1 MNQNQLVIKGTI
13 LGLTYEQWVKD
24 MSMFVSTSLMVIEN
38 WASVTFNFAQE
49 FRLEHSEHARKR
61 LGETRQALIA
71 LSNDIHTLANCYQ
84 LFQQSARDGEIN
96 NRLRALNY
104 ASHAETYFS
113 NIRSI
118 YDHLAT
124 FPRIILA
131 DKHLKSRA
139 ACPDSMNDLIKFCN
153 REPLPTDVY
162 PEEVINVIKLMAS
175 NLENIRVIRNAIQHN
190 GKEPVIS
197 FEADGR
203 PTIKIP
209 AKIGNFTSPN
219 MLPDI
224 LDLKDKPY
232 PLFDYLREMTL
243 RLLDDMECLG
253 DVLLE
258 PFADQLEESRKLM
271 LFGLTGYCMEDFLRF
286 LFPGGEKEHVARY
299 KVLLNKVMDQSITAQ
314 D

>member
-1 MNQNQLVIKGTI
+1 MIKGTI

-24 MSMFVSTSLMVIEN
+24 MSVFVSTSLMVIEN
-38 WASVTFNFAQE
+38 WADITFNFAQE

-61 LGETRQALIA
+61 YGETRQALIA

-84 LFQQSARDGEIN
+84 LFQQSARDGQIN

-131 DKHLKSRA
+131 DKHFKSRA
-139 ACPDSMNDLIKFCN
+139 ACPESMNDLIKFCN
-153 REPLPTDVY
+153 RVPIPTEVY
-162 PEEVINVIKLMAS
+162 PEEVINVINLMAS
-175 NLENIRVIRNAIQHN
+175 NLENIRLIRNAIQHD

-197 FEADGR
+197 FEIDGS

-219 MLPDI
+219 MLPDL

-232 PLFDYLREMTL
+232 PLFEYLREMTL

-253 DVLLE
+253 DVLLG
-258 PFADQLEESRKLM
+258 PFVDQLTESRKLM

-286 LFPGGEKEHVARY
+286 LFPSGEKEHVARY
-299 KVLLNKVMDQSITAQ
+299 NALLNKEKNQSITER